1 MSKQIRIP
9 VDGGH
14 LAAIDHGGPGRP
26 MLLVHGSGHNA
37 AAWNALAAHLA
48 PRYRIVALDLRGH
61 GQSTAESTTAEQ
73 YWRDLAAAVARSS
86 RTSPSTTPN
95 AAGVTRPA
103 AVTAVTA
110 YPPVECPINSGR
122 RQPSV
127 WITVEQVGAIDND
140 WLNAGAQPALVREVA
155 SRCLLLDGAGRY
167 LRRPTTDEIAATTA
181 AEPHTSV
188 YPSVDVMTA
197 SPARWSSCCR
207 AEASTLTG
215 GTRSNA
221 S

>member
-95 AAGVTRPA
+95 AAYLGVS
-103 AVTAVTA
+103 
-110 YPPVECPINSGR
+110 ER
-122 RQPSV
+122 RRV
-127 WITVEQVGAIDND
+127 
-140 WLNAGAQPALVREVA
+140 
-155 SRCLLLDGAGRY
+155 
-167 LRRPTTDEIAATTA
+167 
-181 AEPHTSV
+181 
-188 YPSVDVMTA
+188 
-197 SPARWSSCCR
+197 
-207 AEASTLTG
+207 
-215 GTRSNA
+215 
-221 S
+221 